1 MELMSIDSFDTAYRA
16 ENSLKYTGKL
26 IELTGAYLESTEPQW
41 KKLADRLE
49 RGETFGLM
57 VAIELR
63 DFNGREIELSDSPE
77 ERSRQVA
84 QIQDEFIEKIP
95 SHLILKDLE
104 KDRLWPYVYME
115 ANLDLLNY
123 LVDRRFRLRIESISE
138 LNRLP

>member
-1 MELMSIDSFDTAYRA
+1 MSNDSFDTTYTG

-41 KKLADRLE
+41 KTMADRLE
-49 RGETFGLM
+49 RGETFTMM

-63 DFNGREIELSDSPE
+63 DFNGREIELSDNPE

-95 SHLILKDLE
+95 SDLILKDLE
-104 KDRLWPYVYME
+104 KDRAWPYVYME

-123 LVDRRFRLRIESISE
+123 LVDRRFRLKIESISE
-138 LNRLP
+138 LTRLP

>member
-1 MELMSIDSFDTAYRA
+1 MELMSIDSFDTTYTG

-41 KKLADRLE
+41 KTMADRLE
-49 RGETFGLM
+49 RGETFTMM

-63 DFNGREIELSDSPE
+63 DFNGREIELSDNPE

-95 SHLILKDLE
+95 SNLILKDLE
-104 KDRLWPYVYME
+104 KDRAWPYVYME

-123 LVDRRFRLRIESISE
+123 LVDRRFRLKIESISE
-138 LNRLP
+138 LTRLP